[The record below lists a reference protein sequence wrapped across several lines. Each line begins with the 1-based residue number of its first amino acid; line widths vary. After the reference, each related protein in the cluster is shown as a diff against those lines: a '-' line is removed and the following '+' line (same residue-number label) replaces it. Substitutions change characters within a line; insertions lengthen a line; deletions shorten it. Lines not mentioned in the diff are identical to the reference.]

1 MRFAIAA
8 LAAVCAFAFGA
19 DARQFQSELFAAENP
34 SEVVLQDM
42 FTAFMKQYNKAYSHA
57 EFSGRFNQFK
67 ANVETIRL
75 HNTMANESYTMGL
88 NEFADLSFDEFKAKH
103 FGYNKIEREFDR
115 SKNLHQIVK
124 AAPASQDWRTSG
136 AVTAIKDQGQ
146 CGSCWAFSTTGSI
159 EGAWKIAGNTLVSLS
174 EQQLVDCSTLYGNQG
189 CNGGL
194 MDNAFKYVI
203 ANKGLC
209 TEASYPYT
217 GEDGTCK
224 KTCTKVV
231 TIDDYK
237 DVQTKDEDAL
247 ENAVGT
253 IGPVSVAIE
262 ADQNGFQ
269 FYSSGI
275 FAGTCG
281 TNLDHGVLA
290 VGYGTSGSTDY
301 WIVKNSW
308 GTSWGEQGYIRMV
321 KGTKGAAG
329 QCGIAIEPS
338 YPIIS

>member
-8 LAAVCAFAFGA
+8 LATVCAFAFGA
-19 DARQFQSELFAAENP
+19 DARQFQSELFAPENP

-75 HNTMANESYTMGL
+75 HNTLANASYTMGL
-88 NEFADLSFDEFKAKH
+88 NEFADLSFEEFKSKYY
-103 FGYNKIEREFDR
+103 GYNKIEREFDR
-115 SKNLHQIVK
+115 SKNLHQEVE
-124 AAPASQDWRTSG
+124 AAPTSIDWRTEG
-136 AVTAIKDQGQ
+136 AVTPIKDQGQ

-159 EGAWKIAGNTLVSLS
+159 EGAWQIKGNTLVSLS
-174 EQQLVDCSTLYGNQG
+174 EQQLVDCSDAYGNQG

-194 MDNAFKYVI
+194 MDSAFKYVI

-209 TEASYPYT
+209 TEASYPYKAV
-217 GEDGTCK
+217 DGTCQ

-231 TIDDYK
+231 TISSYK
-237 DVQTKDEDAL
+237 DVAANSESAL
-247 ENAVGT
+247 LNAVGT

-262 ADQNGFQ
+262 ADQSGFQ
-269 FYSSGI
+269 FYNSGI

-281 TNLDHGVLA
+281 TSLDHGVLA
-290 VGYGTSGSTDY
+290 VGYGTAAGVDY

-308 GTSWGEQGYIRMV
+308 GTTWGEQGYIRMARG
-321 KGTKGAAG
+321 KQQPYGE
-329 QCGIAIEPS
+329 CGIAMEPS
-338 YPIIS
+338 YPIV